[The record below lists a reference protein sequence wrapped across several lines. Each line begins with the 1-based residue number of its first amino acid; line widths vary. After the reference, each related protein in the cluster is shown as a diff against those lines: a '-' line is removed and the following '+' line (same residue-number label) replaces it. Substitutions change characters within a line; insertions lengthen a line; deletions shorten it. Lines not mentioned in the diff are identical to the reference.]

1 MLIIENLAI
10 LFIILVNTSKTI
22 DKQFWISLS
31 LYLIYVYIRARP
43 YYLNIKSRMQKTCRR
58 DCVNIKGRVK
68 QMDNKIKVIIK
79 LDKKATKKEVEKAR
93 KLALKGAKDV
103 EASIIFR
110 IETRVQKTK
119 PRWPWKFRR
128 GDK

>member
-1 MLIIENLAI
+1 
-10 LFIILVNTSKTI
+10 
-22 DKQFWISLS
+22 
-31 LYLIYVYIRARP
+31 
-43 YYLNIKSRMQKTCRR
+43 
-58 DCVNIKGRVK
+58 
-68 QMDNKIKVIIK
+68 MDNKIKVIIK